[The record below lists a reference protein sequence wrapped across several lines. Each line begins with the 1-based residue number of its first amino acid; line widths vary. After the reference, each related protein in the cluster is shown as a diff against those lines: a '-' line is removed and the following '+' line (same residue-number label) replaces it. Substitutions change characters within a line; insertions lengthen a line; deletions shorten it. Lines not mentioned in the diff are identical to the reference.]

1 MPQFL
6 LLQVGI
12 PTKPQLLRLR
22 PCMSMFYTNRVP
34 GRFKVVTLFLSPEFQ
49 EKKLRE
55 GLQKRQQAPEEWNCP
70 VLQWSGTSSQ
80 A

>member
-12 PTKPQLLRLR
+12 PTKPQPLRLR
-22 PCMSMFYTNRVP
+22 PYVSMFSTNRVP
-34 GRFKVVTLFLSPEFQ
+34 GRFKVVTLFLSPESQ
-49 EKKLRE
+49 EMKPRE
-55 GLQKRQQAPEEWNCP
+55 GLQKQQQAPEEWNCP
-70 VLQWSGTSSQ
+70 VLQWSGISNQ